1 MYGGDKL
8 LTLGQNLDLFKVRSY
23 TLTMVPKIITS
34 LVCNS
39 KSTTAITN
47 LQPHVTFYAKL

>member
-8 LTLGQNLDLFKVRSY
+8 LTLDQNLDLFKVRSY
-23 TLTMVPKIITS
+23 TLTMVPKIIIS